1 MYIEEGRERVP
12 PLVSSCCKENTSETT
27 PHSLIGRAS
36 FNLFVFRNPIPV
48 LANTISSQEAS
59 HTDLDLIIMSAW
71 ITEICFPA
79 GQPKHLG
86 DKIPPH
92 TSTVRM
98 ESKAKSSVKPVT
110 KTEKKEAAPP
120 PKPNPAPA
128 EPAEVEKP
136 AQDGNQEGAQ
146 EENEAA
152 GGSCE
157 TLEHLKPFL
166 IGGAVV
172 ALGAVLVGLV
182 LLARK
187 K

>member
-1 MYIEEGRERVP
+1 
-12 PLVSSCCKENTSETT
+12 
-27 PHSLIGRAS
+27 
-36 FNLFVFRNPIPV
+36 
-48 LANTISSQEAS
+48 
-59 HTDLDLIIMSAW
+59 
-71 ITEICFPA
+71 
-79 GQPKHLG
+79 
-86 DKIPPH
+86 
-92 TSTVRM
+92 M

-187 K
+187 NRHHDDYPDPLLHLWEDCREQVGGLPGTLTGRIYRGRCSGRSGLEEVLLS

>member
-1 MYIEEGRERVP
+1 M
-12 PLVSSCCKENTSETT
+12 
-27 PHSLIGRAS
+27 
-36 FNLFVFRNPIPV
+36 
-48 LANTISSQEAS
+48 
-59 HTDLDLIIMSAW
+59 
-71 ITEICFPA
+71 
-79 GQPKHLG
+79 
-86 DKIPPH
+86 
-92 TSTVRM
+92 
-98 ESKAKSSVKPVT
+98 KSSVKPGT
-110 KTEKKEAAPP
+110 KTEKKDAAPP

-128 EPAEVEKP
+128 EPEVEKA

-152 GGSCE
+152 GCSCE

-182 LLARK
+182 FLARK